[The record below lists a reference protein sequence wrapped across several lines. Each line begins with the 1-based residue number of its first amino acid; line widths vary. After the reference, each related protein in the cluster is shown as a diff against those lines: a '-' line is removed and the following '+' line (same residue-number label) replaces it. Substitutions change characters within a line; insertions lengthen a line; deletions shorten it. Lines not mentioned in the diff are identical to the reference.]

1 MANGPGLV
9 SGFFG
14 SSKASH
20 SIPEHFLKAFLYLVL
35 FHDVG
40 DRNILRPVF
49 FFVDSNI
56 FSHLLTGRL
65 FSSTTNETFTPCSKH
80 FRRFFQKHLVLI
92 AIQAK
97 ADSDTVLLCVAFMV
111 FEPTFFSPLETLAS
125 AFVGVLA
132 VVVAV
137 VVLGF
142 AIAMF
147 VSPPAEV
154 YCRTF
159 RVGEDNVSID
169 FIRIG
174 EARGVSRSA

>member
-111 FEPTFFSPLETLAS
+111 FEPTFFLPWRPWPQRLLVFSLLLSPSLFLVLLSLCLYRRLQGCIVGHFELAKTTYPLILY
-125 AFVGVLA
+125 G
-132 VVVAV
+132 
-137 VVLGF
+137 
-142 AIAMF
+142 
-147 VSPPAEV
+147 
-154 YCRTF
+154 
-159 RVGEDNVSID
+159 
-169 FIRIG
+169 
-174 EARGVSRSA
+174 

>member
-111 FEPTFFSPLETLAS
+111 FEPTFFLPWRPWPQRLLVFSLLLSPSLFLVLLSLCLYRRLQRCIVGHFELAKTTYPLILY
-125 AFVGVLA
+125 G
-132 VVVAV
+132 
-137 VVLGF
+137 
-142 AIAMF
+142 
-147 VSPPAEV
+147 
-154 YCRTF
+154 
-159 RVGEDNVSID
+159 
-169 FIRIG
+169 
-174 EARGVSRSA
+174 

>member
-111 FEPTFFSPLETLAS
+111 FEPTFFLPWRPWPQRLLVFSLLLSPSLFLVLLSLCLYRRLQRCIVGHFELAKTTYP
-125 AFVGVLA
+125 L
-132 VVVAV
+132 
-137 VVLGF
+137 
-142 AIAMF
+142 I
-147 VSPPAEV
+147 
-154 YCRTF
+154 
-159 RVGEDNVSID
+159 
-169 FIRIG
+169 
-174 EARGVSRSA
+174 

>member
-65 FSSTTNETFTPCSKH
+65 FSSTTNETYTLCSKH

-111 FEPTFFSPLETLAS
+111 FEPTFFLPWRPWPQRLLVFSLLLSPSLFLVLLSLCLYRRLQRCIVGHFELAKTTYPLILY
-125 AFVGVLA
+125 G
-132 VVVAV
+132 
-137 VVLGF
+137 
-142 AIAMF
+142 
-147 VSPPAEV
+147 
-154 YCRTF
+154 
-159 RVGEDNVSID
+159 
-169 FIRIG
+169 
-174 EARGVSRSA
+174 